1 MSTNALRAADKLM
14 FEIYREGHYNRTYRV
29 VYYTELNDHN
39 REHEFNKALA
49 GENVFD
55 GFLAGPTKERAKE
68 IIKDLLSRLNSG
80 EDIGV
85 DQMREALAEHLV

>member
-1 MSTNALRAADKLM
+1 MSTNAIRAADKVM

-39 REHEFNKALA
+39 RENEFNRALA
-49 GENVFD
+49 GDNVFD

-68 IIKDLLSRLNSG
+68 IIRELLERLNSG
-80 EDIGV
+80 EEIPAAAI
-85 DQMREALAEHLV
+85 REALAEHLV

>member
-1 MSTNALRAADKLM
+1 MSTNALRAADKVM

-80 EDIGV
+80 EDISV
-85 DQMREALAEHLV
+85 DQMRESLAEHLV